1 MMAEMPGTVS
11 SDSDWL
17 TVLVLLQQ
25 LVDEMSN
32 TIVVM
37 LVDTVSFG
45 PGCLLLQPLQLSHDY
60 INRSFKKVLR
70 VPICLKGISQLRFA
84 FDKKSALLPF
94 FTTNGVEAS

>member
-1 MMAEMPGTVS
+1 MAEMPGTVS

-45 PGCLLLQPLQLSHDY
+45 PGCLLLQPLQLSHNNY
-60 INRSFKKVLR
+60 NYRFSNILPVSMC
-70 VPICLKGISQLRFA
+70 PSQLSLFTLA
-84 FDKKSALLPF
+84 SSSAP
-94 FTTNGVEAS
+94 